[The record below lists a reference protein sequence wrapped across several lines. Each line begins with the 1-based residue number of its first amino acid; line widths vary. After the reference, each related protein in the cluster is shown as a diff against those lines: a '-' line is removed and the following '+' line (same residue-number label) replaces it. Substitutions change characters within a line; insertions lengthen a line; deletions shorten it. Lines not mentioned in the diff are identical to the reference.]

1 MGEVLLHKG
10 NYEHIFRLQGHK
22 HKIIFITTDGQTP
35 PYDDR
40 IFILLLF
47 TRVGSMPKHS
57 LTIFSDNDPLMFG
70 DFRYFIVRETMYN
83 VI

>member
-1 MGEVLLHKG
+1 MLWGTCGYIKAITRTKVTSIKS
-10 NYEHIFRLQGHK
+10 
-22 HKIIFITTDGQTP
+22 FITTDGQTP